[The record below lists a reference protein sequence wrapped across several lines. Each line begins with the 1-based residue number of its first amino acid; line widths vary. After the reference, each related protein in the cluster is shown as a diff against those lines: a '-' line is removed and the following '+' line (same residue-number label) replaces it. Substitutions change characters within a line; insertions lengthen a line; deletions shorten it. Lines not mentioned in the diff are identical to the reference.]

1 MRMRSRVP
9 QLAAVLLAG
18 GALAG
23 AHAAPAPAAP
33 AVSFAPCPGQAS
45 LGCATVAVPL
55 DRTGRVPGTVSLAVR
70 RRLAGAVPSTD
81 AVVGLAGGPGQAALP
96 LTTDI
101 ARVIAPALTTRDLI
115 VFDQRGTGN
124 SNALDCPA
132 LSQNGAADTLA
143 ALCAQQLG
151 AARGSFTTADSVADL
166 EAIRQAA
173 GYDRLVLFGVSY
185 GTKVAL
191 EYAERYPQH
200 VERLVL
206 DSVVDVNGPDPFER
220 STFAATARVL
230 GDLCAQGACAGVTAD
245 PTADI
250 AALVTRLRVSQA
262 PLRGHV
268 YDGTGRRV
276 SLSLGRGDLLQILV
290 SGDENPALRA
300 LLPAAVH
307 SALNHDAAPLLRLAL
322 LAAGLTPDAE
332 RGPVNDGELHRALS
346 TARQATGAG
355 AFDQALNVTTTC
367 EELAFPWARNAS
379 PADRLNQAAHQAA
392 ALSGSQVAP
401 FDQLTALL
409 GGPIP
414 LCLQW
419 PDASPA
425 PPAPAALPAVPTLV
439 VSGAAD
445 LRTPTEDARR
455 VAAEIPGSQL
465 FVAANTGHSVLGS
478 DLSGCAPG
486 AVAAFFSDAAPPPC
500 TPRANPFRPTPV
512 PPTRLAA
519 VRPLPGAAGRTGR
532 TLAAVQDALVDLRRQ
547 IVGAA
552 IGLGRSVPVGARFGG
567 LRGGRALVM
576 HGLLRLQAL
585 TYVPGVSVSGTVPD
599 GVLLGT
605 GGGVA
610 RLQIG
615 GSATARG
622 SLRLSGGRAS
632 GTLGG
637 HGVDLTLAVAA
648 QASSTPTVPVPAAP
662 RLARVG

>member
-1 MRMRSRVP
+1 MRSRVP

-18 GALAG
+18 GVFAG
-23 AHAAPAPAAP
+23 GHAAPASAL
-33 AVSFAPCPGQAS
+33 SFAPCPGQAS
-45 LGCATVAVPL
+45 LGCSTVTVPL
-55 DRTGRVPGTVSLAVR
+55 DRSGRLPGTVSLAVR
-70 RRLAGAVPSTD
+70 RRLAGPAPSAD

-96 LTTDI
+96 LTADI
-101 ARVIAPALTTRDLI
+101 AKVIAPPLGTRDLI
-115 VFDQRGTGN
+115 VFDQRGTGS

-132 LSQNGAADTLA
+132 LSQQGAADALA
-143 ALCAQQLG
+143 ARCAEQLG

-206 DSVVDVNGPDPFER
+206 DSVVDVNGPDPFQR
-220 STFAATARVL
+220 STFAAIGRVL
-230 GDLCAQGACAGVTAD
+230 GALCAQGACAGVTTD
-245 PTADI
+245 PAADI

-268 YDGTGRRV
+268 YNGAGRRV
-276 SLSLGRGDLLQILV
+276 NLSLGRGDLLQILV
-290 SGDENPALRA
+290 AGDENPALRA

-307 SALNHDAAPLLRLAL
+307 SALDHDAAPLLRLAL

-332 RGPVNDGELHRALS
+332 RGPIDAAELHRALS
-346 TARQATGAG
+346 STARRATGNA
-355 AFDQALNVTTTC
+355 AFDRALNVTTTC
-367 EELAFPWARNAS
+367 EELPFPWARDAS
-379 PADRLNQAAHQAA
+379 PADRLNQATHQAA
-392 ALSGSQVAP
+392 GLPSSAVAP

-419 PDASPA
+419 PDASPT
-425 PPAPAALPAVPTLV
+425 PPAPAALPAVPSLI

-455 VAAEIPGSQL
+455 VAAQVPGAQV

-486 AVAAFFSDAAPPPC
+486 AVAAFFADAALPPC
-500 TPRANPFRPTPV
+500 TPKANPFRPTPV
-512 PPTRLAA
+512 PPTRLSAM
-519 VRPLPGAAGRTGR
+519 RPVPGAAGRAGR
-532 TLAAVQDALVDLRRQ
+532 TLAAVQDALIDLRRQ

-552 IGLGRSVPVGARFGG
+552 IGLGRSIPVGARFGG
-567 LRGGRALVM
+567 LRGGRALVK
-576 HGLLRLQAL
+576 HGALRLQAL
-585 TYVPGVSVSGTVPD
+585 TYVPGVTISGTVPT
-599 GVLLGT
+599 GVLLG
-605 GGGVA
+605 GSGGVA

-615 GSATARG
+615 GSAAANG

-632 GTLGG
+632 GRLGG
-637 HGVDLTLAVAA
+637 RALHLTLAVAA
-648 QASSTPTVPVPAAP
+648 QAGGAATAPAPVPAAP
-662 RLARVG
+662 GLARVG